1 MAAKKILKKKHLE
14 EEEQVKLKELD
25 DQTNQGEYEYVTTP
39 PDGGFGWVIAFAAMV
54 FTFSENICIILIYFL
69 KFSYVILFVMVLYLL
84 LVR

>member
-25 DQTNQGEYEYVTTP
+25 DQGEYEYITTP

-54 FTFSENICIILIYFL
+54 FTCSENICIILIYFL